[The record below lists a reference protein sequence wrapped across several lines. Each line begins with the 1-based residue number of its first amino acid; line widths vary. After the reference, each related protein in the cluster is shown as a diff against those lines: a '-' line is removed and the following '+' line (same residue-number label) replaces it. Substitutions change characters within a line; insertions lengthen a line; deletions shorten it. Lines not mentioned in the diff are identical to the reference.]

1 MRDINLKG
9 YLPDVIKNIKE
20 LQSIMES
27 ENIEIIDVLG
37 NIEMIANNT
46 FIDYMDEYGCSRWE
60 SILEIM
66 PKASDSIDTRR
77 LKIKSTLL
85 GETPYTFNKVKQM
98 LINICGKD
106 NVSLHYG
113 DEEYTL
119 KVGLGLNV
127 KEQYDYICK
136 LLKEIIPANIYLD
149 IWILYNTHEMI
160 RDKPLTHQNINK
172 MKLTYKGLRE
182 ARLYA

>member
-1 MRDINLKG
+1 MRDIYLKG
-9 YLPDVIKNIKE
+9 YLPDVMKNIKE

-77 LKIKSTLL
+77 LKIKSTLF
-85 GETPYTFNKVKQM
+85 GETPYTFNKLREILK
-98 LINICGKD
+98 NICGD
-106 NVSLHYG
+106 GNFSVYYG
-113 DEEYTL
+113 DEAYTL
-119 KVGLGLNV
+119 NVGLAL
-127 KEQYDYICK
+127 KAKDQYNYINS
-136 LLKEIIPANIYLD
+136 LLKKIVPANIFLNTRV
-149 IWILYNTHEMI
+149 LYNTHAQI
-160 RDKPLTHQNINK
+160 RDKPMTYEVM
-172 MKLTYKGLRE
+172 MKYSHKGLSE
-182 ARLYA
+182 EEI